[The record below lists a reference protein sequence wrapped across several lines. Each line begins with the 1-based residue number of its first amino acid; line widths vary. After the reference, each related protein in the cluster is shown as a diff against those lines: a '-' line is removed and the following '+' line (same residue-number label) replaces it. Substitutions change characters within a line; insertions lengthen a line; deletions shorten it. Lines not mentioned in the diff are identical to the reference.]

1 MDAGTTDR
9 NGVPFGQGIDNHQCF
24 VVRRGLAKRGP
35 QLMGASV
42 NYRPWYEPERC
53 LTLAREPTT
62 DVGIRHWVE
71 RLLLKP
77 GFIEKTIAN
86 EEVSAINVLPI
97 AGRAG
102 QAITPFTRLPLALLQ
117 RDRYCP
123 S

>member
-9 NGVPFGQGIDNHQCF
+9 NEVFFGQGIDNHQCF

-42 NYRPWYEPERC
+42 NCRPWYEPDRC

-71 RLLLKP
+71 RMLLKP

-86 EEVSAINVLPI
+86 EDCL
-97 AGRAG
+97 R
-102 QAITPFTRLPLALLQ
+102 
-117 RDRYCP
+117 
-123 S
+123 

>member
-1 MDAGTTDR
+1 MEAGTTDR
-9 NGVPFGQGIDNHQCF
+9 NEVLFGQGIDNHQCF

-42 NYRPWYEPERC
+42 NYRPWYEPERY

-71 RLLLKP
+71 RMLLKP

-86 EEVSAINVLPI
+86 EEVSAINRSTDRRKS
-97 AGRAG
+97 RASNH
-102 QAITPFTRLPLALLQ
+102 ALYAKGF
-117 RDRYCP
+117 R
-123 S
+123 